1 MVVKPMNR
9 QQPRTKADKSA
20 TTTHRPE
27 GEHPEGH
34 KRLAAYPLRVLR
46 QDRPQGECLAAYPL
60 RVLLAQR
67 PPGKVYAG
75 YWEFP
80 GGKVEPAESLEA
92 ALARELHEELG
103 SVVSRAHRW
112 ITRVFEYPHATVRL
126 NFFRVFEW
134 QGEPHPHEGQILSW
148 QRPDAIEVTPLL
160 PANFPILKALSL
172 PSVLGISHA
181 ESLGVDTFLARLDVA
196 LHNGLRLIQLRD
208 KTLPEAA
215 RLQLARATVQ
225 RARRHGARV
234 LVNGSLELARAAD
247 ADGVHLDS
255 SAAAKLS
262 ARPDCEWVGVS
273 CHNASELTHA
283 AALGADYAL
292 LSPVLPTL
300 THPGAPALG
309 WDTFSA
315 LAAAS
320 PIPVYGLGGLARTD
334 VALAQSQGAHG
345 VALLRGAWT

>member
-1 MVVKPMNR
+1 MSQNPITEVVAAVLT
-9 QQPRTKADKSA
+9 QPD
-20 TTTHRPE
+20 
-27 GEHPEGH
+27 G
-34 KRLAAYPLRVLR
+34 
-46 QDRPQGECLAAYPL
+46 

-67 PPGKVYAG
+67 PQGKVYAG

-80 GGKVEPAESLEA
+80 GGKVEAGESLEA

-103 SVVSRAHRW
+103 IVLTRTCRW

-126 NFFRVFEW
+126 NFFRVFGW
-134 QGEPHPHEGQILSW
+134 QGEPHPHEGQVFSW
-148 QRPDAIEVTPLL
+148 QLPDAVEVTPLL

-181 ESLGVDTFLARLDVA
+181 EALGVDSFLARLDVA
-196 LHNGLRLIQLRD
+196 LANGLRLIQLRD
-208 KTLPEAA
+208 KTLAEDV
-215 RLQLARATVQ
+215 RLELARETVR
-225 RARRHGARV
+225 RAHLHGARV
-234 LVNGSLELARAAD
+234 LVNGSPDLAHAAG

-255 SAAAKLS
+255 SGAARLT
-262 ARPDCEWVGVS
+262 ARPDHGRPDAFLVGVS
-273 CHNASELTHA
+273 CHDAAELAHA
-283 AALGADYAL
+283 AAIEADYAL

-300 THPGAPALG
+300 THPGAATLG

-320 PIPVYGLGGLARTD
+320 PIPVYGLGGLGRDD
-334 VALAQSQGAHG
+334 VALAQSHGAHG

>member
-1 MVVKPMNR
+1 MSGIPMTDVAVAVLT
-9 QQPRTKADKSA
+9 QPD
-20 TTTHRPE
+20 
-27 GEHPEGH
+27 G
-34 KRLAAYPLRVLR
+34 
-46 QDRPQGECLAAYPL
+46 
-60 RVLLAQR
+60 RVLLARR

-80 GGKVEPAESLEA
+80 GGKVEPGEALEA

-103 SVVSRAHRW
+103 IVVTRPCRW
-112 ITRVFEYPHATVRL
+112 ITRVFEYAHATVRL

-148 QRPDAIEVTPLL
+148 QRPDALEVTPLL

-172 PSVLGISHA
+172 PPVLGISHA

-196 LHNGLRLIQLRD
+196 LHHGLRLIQLRD
-208 KTLPEAA
+208 KTLPDDA
-215 RLQLARATVQ
+215 RLHLARETVR
-225 RARRHGARV
+225 RARPHGALV
-234 LVNGSLELARAAD
+234 LVNGSLALARAAD

-255 SAAAKLS
+255 AAAASLT
-262 ARPDCEWVGVS
+262 ARPDCAWVGVS
-273 CHNASELTHA
+273 CHDAGELAHA
-283 AALGADYAL
+283 AALEADYAL

-300 THPGAPALG
+300 THPGAPTLG
-309 WDTFSA
+309 WETFAA

-320 PIPVYGLGGLARTD
+320 PIPVYGLGGLERAD
-334 VALAQSQGAHG
+334 VARAQSHGAHG

>member
-1 MVVKPMNR
+1 MSQPAITEVV
-9 QQPRTKADKSA
+9 
-20 TTTHRPE
+20 
-27 GEHPEGH
+27 
-34 KRLAAYPLRVLR
+34 AAVLTLP
-46 QDRPQGECLAAYPL
+46 DG

-80 GGKVEPAESLEA
+80 GGKVEPHESLQA

-103 SVVSRAHRW
+103 IVVGRADRW
-112 ITRVFEYPHATVRL
+112 ITRLFAYPHATVRL

-134 QGEPHPHEGQILSW
+134 QGEPHPHEGQVFSW
-148 QRPDAIEVTPLL
+148 QLPDAVEVMPLL

-172 PSVLGISHA
+172 PPILGISHA

-196 LHNGLRLIQLRD
+196 LHHGLRLIQLRD
-208 KTLPEAA
+208 KTLPEEI
-215 RLQLARATVQ
+215 RLQLARETVR
-225 RARRHGARV
+225 RARPHGARV
-234 LVNGSLELARAAD
+234 LVNGSLELAHAAL

-255 SAAAKLS
+255 SAAAKLTV
-262 ARPDCEWVGVS
+262 RPDCAWVGVS
-273 CHNASELTHA
+273 CHDAAELAHA
-283 AALGADYAL
+283 AAIEADFAL

-300 THPGAPALG
+300 THPGAATLG
-309 WDTFSA
+309 WERFSA

-320 PIPVYGLGGLARTD
+320 PIPVYGLGGLGRDD
-334 VALAQSQGAHG
+334 VALARTHGAHG